1 MRRDEAEWNR
11 VLIQCGVKPITAAMW
26 SIHFARVIDE
36 STFSAGE
43 DEIHMFLGQVLHES
57 GMLSGLEE
65 GLNYSAE
72 RLMAVWP
79 TRFPTLESAKPYARN
94 GAVLANKVYGG
105 RMGNVEPGDGFK
117 FRGRGLVAVTGR
129 DNYRALGKIMRLDL
143 ERNPDLL
150 AQPVYALLSA
160 IAWWEGNVPD
170 EIMGDVKKVTK
181 RVNGGTVGLD
191 DRTKLTGLA
200 NLALNRSA

>member
-1 MRRDEAEWNR
+1 
-11 VLIQCGVKPITAAMW
+11 MW
-26 SIHFARVIDE
+26 SIHFARVIDD

-117 FRGRGLVAVTGR
+117 FRGRGLLQVTGR
-129 DNYRALGKIMRLDL
+129 DNYRAVGKILGIDL
-143 ERNPDLL
+143 EKSPDLL
-150 AQPVYALLSA
+150 SQPEMALRAS
-160 IAWWEGNVPD
+160 IAWWEGNIPD
-170 EIMGDVKKVTK
+170 ELMGDIKKVTK
-181 RVNGGTVGLD
+181 RVNGGTVGLAHRVEVTD
-191 DRTKLTGLA
+191 KADR
-200 NLALNRSA
+200 ALG

>member
-1 MRRDEAEWNR
+1 MRKDEAEWNR

-26 SIHFARVIDE
+26 SIHFASTIND

-43 DEIHMFLGQVLHES
+43 SELDDWLREILHES

-72 RLMAVWP
+72 RLMVVWP

-105 RMGNVEPGDGFK
+105 RMGNVDPGDGFK
-117 FRGRGLVAVTGR
+117 FRGRGILMVTGR
-129 DNYRALGKIMRLDL
+129 NNYRALGKILGLDL
-143 ERNPDLL
+143 EANPDLL
-150 AQPVYALLSA
+150 AQPVYALKAA

-170 EIMGDVKKVTK
+170 GIMGDVKRV
-181 RVNGGTVGLD
+181 RRAVNGGS
-191 DRTKLTGLA
+191 TGLQHTTQ
-200 NLALNRSA
+200 LASTVQKALG